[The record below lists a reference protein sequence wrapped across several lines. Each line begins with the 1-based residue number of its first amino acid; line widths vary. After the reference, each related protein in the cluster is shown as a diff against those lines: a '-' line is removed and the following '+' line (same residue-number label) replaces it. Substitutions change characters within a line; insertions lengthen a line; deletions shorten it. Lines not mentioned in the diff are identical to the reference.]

1 MLILAKNIWCM
12 YLVKDIGSY
21 LLLMRQVVT
30 RPDRWNVFFQRLKTE
45 LYAIGV
51 DSFGIV
57 AIISLFTGAVV
68 AIQVAYNIDNPLLPK
83 TLIGF
88 STRQMI
94 VLEFAPTMISLI
106 LAGKVGSSIASEIGT
121 MRITEQIDALEI
133 MGINPANF
141 LILPK
146 LIAAILISPALI
158 IFGMYIGIIGGYLVA
173 SFTNLVTPDEFIS
186 GVQLDFESF
195 TVFYALIKTVVFAII
210 IVTMAAF
217 QGYIIKGGSIQV
229 GKASTKTVVYSSVLI
244 ILFNLLLTQL
254 FLT

>member
-1 MLILAKNIWCM
+1 MNLIKH
-12 YLVKDIGSY
+12 IGTY
-21 LLLMRQVVT
+21 LLLMREVIS
-30 RPDRWNVFFQRLKTE
+30 RPDRWRIFFKRLNAE

-57 AIISLFTGAVV
+57 AIISLFSGAVV

-94 VLEFAPTMISLI
+94 ILEFAPTMVSLI

-141 LILPK
+141 LIFPK
-146 LIAAILISPALI
+146 LIAATFINPALI
-158 IFGMYIGIIGGYLVA
+158 IFGMYIGIIGGYMVA
-173 SFTNLVTPDEFIS
+173 SFTSLLTPDEFIS

-195 TVFYALIKTVVFAII
+195 TVFYALIKTAVFAII
-210 IVTMAAF
+210 IVTMAGF
-217 QGYIIKGGSIQV
+217 QGYIVKGGSIQV

-254 FLT
+254 LLT

>member
-1 MLILAKNIWCM
+1 MNLLKP
-12 YLVKDIGSY
+12 IGVY
-21 LLLMRQVVT
+21 LLLMRQVLS
-30 RPDRWNVFFQRLKTE
+30 RPDRWRIFFKRLSTE

-121 MRITEQIDALEI
+121 MRITEQIDALDI
-133 MGINPANF
+133 MGINSANF
-141 LILPK
+141 LIFPK
-146 LIAAILISPALI
+146 LVAAVLINPVLI
-158 IFGMYIGIIGGYLVA
+158 IFGMYIGIVGGYFV
-173 SFTNLVTPDEFIS
+173 STFTNLLTPSEFIG

-210 IVTMAAF
+210 IITIAGF
-217 QGYIIKGGSIQV
+217 QGYIVKGGSIQV

-244 ILFNLLLTQL
+244 ILFNLLLTQI